1 MLRANII
8 ILTAIAAV
16 TFSLWAYLN
25 QPEQEPA
32 WPDRIQGFS
41 FSPAQ
46 EDDNPIEHILP
57 SAAEIDADLALL
69 SGKTFAVR
77 TYTIEGTLA
86 QVPELARKYNI
97 NICLG
102 AWIGDD
108 LEKNQAEIDKLIEV
122 ANANYNVVR
131 IIVGNEV
138 LLRNDIPVEQLIQ
151 YLDEVRA
158 AVRVPVSTAE
168 PWHVWIKHP
177 EVAEHVDFI
186 GTHMLPYWEGISVDT
201 AVDYVVDRT
210 NELRTRFPNLPVVI
224 SEVGWPS
231 NGRPRKAAV
240 ASESN
245 EAIFLRR
252 FLARAKVENYT
263 YYIMEAFD
271 QPWKST
277 NEGSVGAYW
286 GVYDVHRHPK
296 FEFKEP
302 IVKIPE
308 WHMLAG
314 ISGLLAVLA
323 SYILLIDSRTL
334 RKRGRGFLAVLA
346 YGAATGAVWA
356 IYDFVNQYMTMTS
369 VLVGISLVI
378 GMIGVILVMLTEGHE
393 WAEAL
398 WVTGRRRSFTPRP
411 FAAESAPKVSIHIP
425 CYNEPPDMVIQTLNA
440 LNRLDYPDFEV
451 LVIDNNTKDPA
462 VWQPVEAHCQRL
474 GTRFRFFHV
483 DPLSGFKAG
492 ALNYAIKETAPDAAI
507 IAVIDSDY
515 LVDQSWLKDLVPQFA
530 EPRVGVVQAPQD
542 YRDGC
547 QNAFKALCYAE
558 YKGFFQIGMITRNE
572 RNAIIQHGT
581 MTMIRKS
588 VMTEVGGWSEWC
600 ITEDA
605 DLGLSIIEHGHDAI
619 YNPKSYGQ
627 GLIPDTFNDFKKQRF
642 RWAYGAVQI
651 LRHHAGTLLGKKK
664 TGLHAGQRYH
674 FLAGWLPWLTDGMN
688 LLFTV
693 LALGWSAAMIIA
705 PKVIDPPL
713 LVFSILPLS
722 LFCFKASKMVYL
734 YRAKVGASTRETM
747 AAALAGLSLSYTIS
761 KAVLQGLVTTDKPFF
776 RTPKMANASALLKAL
791 ASAWEEALFLAA
803 LLTAAV
809 AVSSL
814 PNSDNV
820 DLLGWTLVLIV
831 QAVPYLA
838 SCVVSFISAFPAMPA
853 RYISGICREKAT
865 HALALA
871 HGPGKTPS

>member
-16 TFSLWAYLN
+16 TFSFWAYLN

-46 EDDNPIEHILP
+46 ADDDFMEHILP
-57 SAAEIDADLALL
+57 SAEEIDADLKLL

-77 TYTIEGTLA
+77 TYTMEGVLA
-86 QVPELARKYNI
+86 QVPELARKYKI
-97 NICLG
+97 NVCLG
-102 AWIGDD
+102 AWIGADPAI
-108 LEKNQAEIDKLIEV
+108 NQAEVEKLIQV
-122 ANANYNVVR
+122 ANSNYNVVR

-138 LLRNDIPVEQLIQ
+138 LLRDDVPVEQLIQ
-151 YLDEVRA
+151 YIDEVRA
-158 AVRVPVSTAE
+158 AVRVPVGTAE
-168 PWHVWIKHP
+168 PWHIWMKHP
-177 EVAEHVDFI
+177 ELAEHVDFI
-186 GTHMLPYWEGISVDT
+186 GTQMLPYWEGIAVDA

-210 NELRTRFPNLPVVI
+210 NALRTAYPNLPVVI

-231 NGRPRKAAV
+231 NGRPRKDAE

-245 EAIFLRR
+245 EATFLRR

-271 QPWKST
+271 QPWKRI

-286 GVYDVHRHPK
+286 GVYDVYRQPK

-314 ISGLLAVLA
+314 ISLLLAILA

-346 YGAATGAVWA
+346 YVSATAAVWA
-356 IYDFVNQYMTMTS
+356 IYDFVSQYMTVTT

-378 GMIGVILVMLTEGHE
+378 GMIGVIVVMLTEGHE

-411 FAAESAPKVSIHIP
+411 FAVESAPKVSVHIP

-440 LNRLDYPDFEV
+440 LNRIDYPDFEV

-462 VWQPVEAHCQRL
+462 VWQPVEAHCQLL
-474 GTRFRFFHV
+474 GSRFRFFHQA
-483 DPLSGFKAG
+483 PLAGFKAG
-492 ALNYAIKETAPDAAI
+492 ALNYALAQTAPDAAI

-515 LVDQSWLKDLVPQFA
+515 MVDQPWLKDLVPQFA

-588 VMTEVGGWSEWC
+588 VLAEVGGWSEWC

-605 DLGLSIIEHGHDAI
+605 DLGLTIFEHGYDAI

-627 GLIPDTFNDFKKQRF
+627 GLIPDTFGDFKKQRF

-651 LRHHAGTLLGKKK
+651 LRRHAGTLAGRKK
-664 TGLHAGQRYH
+664 TGLQAGQRYH

-693 LALGWSAAMIIA
+693 LALGWSAAMVIA
-705 PKVIDPPL
+705 PRVIDPPM

-722 LFCFKASKMVYL
+722 LFCFKAGKMIYL
-734 YRAKVGASTRETM
+734 YRAKLEANTRETL

-761 KAVLQGLVTTDKPFF
+761 KAVLQGLVTTNKPFF
-776 RTPKMANASALLKAL
+776 RTPKMANSSPLLKAL
-791 ASAWEEALFLAA
+791 SSAWEETLFLVA
-803 LLTAAV
+803 LLAAACAV
-809 AVSSL
+809 ASM
-814 PNSDNV
+814 PDADNV

-838 SCVVSFISAFPAMPA
+838 SCVVSFISAFPNMPA
-853 RYISGICREKAT
+853 RFVSVICREKAIREQ
-865 HALALA
+865 ALA
-871 HGPGKTPS
+871 HGAGKRP